1 VLLKPISRDWRIA
14 VGLVLALT
22 VSFIT
27 YEQNQTILLA
37 NIEQRIQSL
46 DTGFSE
52 PQSPTTLLA
61 NLSEILRGKLLGF
74 SERPA
79 LERIDIDIKQLEFEK
94 ILADRKRAIET
105 GRLTRPVDVKAR
117 IRYQGNSIK
126 AKLRLK
132 GDLPDHWIS
141 RYRMSFRVSLK
152 GRNYVLGFKK
162 FSLHKPA
169 SRQHPYGQVYS
180 RLIRQSGGLS
190 TVYDYVHVYV
200 NGEDWGIMNI
210 EEHMSKELL
219 EKQQAKDSLILKFGN
234 DERDALFHDP
244 APGETPYKYYRLS
257 DPRLYIKVY
266 DADEYLV
273 DDIQRKRLS
282 WIARQRLQPENTTL
296 YDVDG
301 YSRALLL
308 AFAWNDGHPL
318 HRANLKHYFNPY
330 LLQLEPI
337 PSDSFVPFP
346 IGHYGLFPRALFD
359 PLLNNTIYPEV
370 FASDKYRQH
379 LGANLAR
386 VRQAIDYT
394 GRSTTHYQRYFPL
407 DKKIDIATILK
418 NNEQLL
424 TRPEAP
430 ALQPAAHGD
439 DTHSLLYLNHY
450 TNGRIRIY
458 NRVPGPVTIDG
469 LYLDGRLVSRKPLQ
483 IPAYDPY
490 APSPVVMNTGLQGDL
505 SGRLSVTALYRG
517 RQQRIP
523 FANSA
528 SALQPMTLPRPDTSA
543 TLPPVSPAQAALLPA
558 HLHIRQFEN
567 GRFELFNLLPEPVTL
582 ESIQV
587 HGDTRLRPGLRIP
600 GYRPGDYSPVILSTD
615 IKGIQDGN
623 ITITTSFKGERRT
636 TNVGPTLMTSG
647 LDNPLLA
654 ATPPGLPWL
663 RKSAANTWQ
672 IPAGDWQIDRS
683 LTVQGDLEIQA
694 GAHLSFAG
702 DAFLIVRG
710 SLRANGT
717 AANPISLGPRDD
729 DWPGVYVVRG
739 LQRSRLSHVT
749 FKNTR
754 ALESGLLRLSGGVSF
769 YASDVSLESVLFDG
783 SQAEDALNLIKS
795 NFSIIDVQVRNT
807 ASDGI
812 DFDFSN
818 GLIRHS
824 SFSAI
829 GGDALDFSGSK
840 VRIDNVDARHIQDK
854 AVSAGEE
861 STISITDSV
870 IENTR
875 IGLAAKDGSQIS
887 GRGIR
892 IRDYTLKAAMSYVKK
907 GFYRKAPEIHL
918 VDSTVSAPER
928 AYSRQRGT
936 TLSVD
941 GVAISAETI
950 DVERLYGQ
958 DDTTP

>member
-27 YEQNQTILLA
+27 YEQNQTILIA

-46 DTGFSE
+46 ETGFSE
-52 PQSPTTLLA
+52 PQSSATLLA
-61 NLSEILRGKLLGF
+61 NLGEILRGKILGF
-74 SERPA
+74 PGRPA
-79 LERIDIDIKQLEFEK
+79 FERIDIDIKQLEFEK
-94 ILADRKRAIET
+94 ILADRKRSIEA
-105 GRLTRPVDVKAR
+105 GVLIRPVDVKAR
-117 IRYQGNSIK
+117 IRYRGNSIK

-132 GDLPDHWIS
+132 GELPDHWIS

-169 SRQHPYGQVYS
+169 SRQHPYDQVYS
-180 RLIRQSGGLS
+180 HLIRQSGGLS
-190 TVYDYVHVYV
+190 AVHDYIHVYV

-210 EEHMSKELL
+210 EEHMSKEFL
-219 EKQQAKDSLILKFGN
+219 EKQRVKDSLILKFGN
-234 DERDALFHDP
+234 EQRDALSYDR
-244 APGETPYKYYRLS
+244 APGEEPYKYYRLS
-257 DPRLYIKVY
+257 DPRLYIKIY
-266 DADEYLV
+266 DADKYLA
-273 DDIQRKRLS
+273 DDLQRKRLS
-282 WIARQRLQPENTTL
+282 WIARQRLRPGNTTL
-296 YDVDG
+296 YDVDS

-318 HRANLKHYFNPY
+318 YFGNSRHYFNPY

-337 PSDSFVPFP
+337 PSDSLYPFP
-346 IGHYGLFPRALFD
+346 VQDYGLFPRSMFN
-359 PLLNNTIYPEV
+359 PLLNTTIYPEV
-370 FASDKYRQH
+370 FASGEYQQH
-379 LGANLAR
+379 LETNLAR
-386 VRQAIDYT
+386 VQQAIEYSGQLT
-394 GRSTTHYQRYFPL
+394 KHYQRNFPL
-407 DKKIDIATILK
+407 DEKIDIATILK

-424 TRPEAP
+424 TGLEALP
-430 ALQPAAHGD
+430 LQPAAHSD
-439 DTHSLLYLNHY
+439 DTHSLLYLGHY
-450 TNGRIRIY
+450 TNGQIRIY
-458 NRVPGPVTIDG
+458 NRVPGPVTIEG
-469 LYLDGRLVSRKPLQ
+469 LYLDGKLISDQPVQ
-483 IPAYDPY
+483 IPAYDPH
-490 APSPVVMNTGLQGDL
+490 ASSPVVTNLGLQGDL

-517 RQQRIP
+517 RQQQIP
-523 FANSA
+523 FAASA
-528 SALQPMTLPRPDTSA
+528 SPWQPMVPPRPDPSA
-543 TLPPVSPAQAALLPA
+543 TPPPVSPAQAARLPA
-558 HLHIRQFEN
+558 HLQIRHFED
-567 GRFELFNLLPEPVTL
+567 GRLELFNLLPEPVTL

-587 HGDTRLRPGLRIP
+587 HGDIRLQPGLRIP
-600 GYRPGDYSPVILSTD
+600 GYRPGDYSPITLSSG
-615 IKGIQDGN
+615 IEGIQDGN
-623 ITITTSFKGERRT
+623 ITATTSFKGERRT
-636 TNVGPTLMTSG
+636 TDVGPTLMTSD

-663 RKSAANTWQ
+663 GQTAANTWQ
-672 IPAGDWQIDRS
+672 IPAGDWQIDGP

-694 GAHLSFAG
+694 GAHLSFAR

-710 SLRANGT
+710 SLQANGT

-729 DWPGVYVVRG
+729 NWPGVYVVRG

-769 YASDVSLESVLFDG
+769 YASDVSLESVVFDG
-783 SQAEDALNLIKS
+783 SQAEDALNLIK
-795 NFSIIDVQVRNT
+795 
-807 ASDGI
+807 
-812 DFDFSN
+812 
-818 GLIRHS
+818 S

-840 VRIDNVDARHIQDK
+840 VHIDNVDAHHIQDK
-854 AVSAGEE
+854 AVSSGEE
-861 STISITDSV
+861 STISITNSV
-870 IENTR
+870 IEDTG

-892 IRDYTLKAAMSYVKK
+892 IQDYKLKAAMSYVKK

-918 VDSTVSAPER
+918 DNSTVSAPER
-928 AYSRQRGT
+928 AYSRQHGT

-941 GVAISAETI
+941 GVEISAETI

-958 DDTTP
+958 DDAAP